1 MKNCVPLFEKK
12 GKEFTLLVMG
22 LLIGEKNVSVVD
34 NAEMECESAIN
45 DFVVVFSQTLRFEEL
60 YTKVHA
66 RCVNKRIE
74 GKGF

>member
-1 MKNCVPLFEKK
+1 
-12 GKEFTLLVMG
+12 MG
-22 LLIGEKNVSVVD
+22 LLIGEENVSVVD

-60 YTKVHA
+60 YTEVHA
-66 RCVNKRIE
+66 RCLNKRIE